1 MPILP
6 YYTPILIFLGGVL
19 DILLSTI
26 EARVI
31 GVLIEKEITTPD
43 QYPLSLNSVTLA
55 CNQKSNRDPVMNL
68 SEACVQDALD
78 ELLKKHFLMERKSRT
93 SRVVKYQQRMVG
105 SDFSVLQLDKRE
117 IAILCV
123 LLLRG
128 AQTPGELRTR
138 TQRLY
143 SFADVAEVENVLTAM
158 CDGDVGDDEKGSEKN
173 NEKKGR
179 YVFKLPREAGRR
191 DSRYVHLLSGD
202 IDIENFTQ
210 TVLGVDQGR
219 DTSPLY
225 EERISLL
232 EAEVE
237 YLKKELDT
245 LKDNFQA
252 SKKG

>member
-6 YYTPILIFLGGVL
+6 YYTSILILLGGVL

-43 QYPLSLNSVTLA
+43 QYPLSLNSVMLA

-68 SEACVQDALD
+68 SETLVQDALD

-93 SRVVKYQQRMVG
+93 NRVVKYQQRMVG

-128 AQTPGELRTR
+128 PQTPGELRTR

-143 SFADVAEVENVLTAM
+143 PFTDVGEVEDVLTAM
-158 CDGDVGDDEKGSEKN
+158 CAREEGS
-173 NEKKGR
+173 
-179 YVFKLPREAGRR
+179 YVLKLPKEAGRR
-191 DSRYVHLLSGD
+191 DSRYIHLLSGD
-202 IDIENFTQ
+202 IDVESFAQ
-210 TVLGVDQGR
+210 TTSGDQG
-219 DTSPLY
+219 DGEHHLY

-245 LKDNFQA
+245 LKDSFQVL
-252 SKKG
+252 KRE